1 MKRLMKKLMM
11 MAMMLVASATAFAG
25 DSDALK
31 AILKATT
38 YTEAQSLINSSLAQL
53 ANDAEKAKAY
63 NKLVD
68 LAYEKYKKEDDTK
81 TTNAVMQ
88 KNHPYPTGK
97 RNGFSENKTSYKQAD
112 DITDGK

>member
-1 MKRLMKKLMM
+1 MM

-31 AILKATT
+31 AILKAKT
-38 YTEAQSLINSSLAQL
+38 YAEAEALLNSGLASL

-68 LAYEKYKKEDDTK
+68 LAMDQFNAQSAIQTENQVAAQMGKEAKPVDNLPSSFNIVLSSALVFST
-81 TTNAVMQ
+81 
-88 KNHPYPTGK
+88 YPPV
-97 RNGFSENKTSYKQAD
+97 SV
-112 DITDGK
+112 

>member
-1 MKRLMKKLMM
+1 MKKLMM

-31 AILKATT
+31 AILKAKD
-38 YTEAQSLINSSLAQL
+38 YAEAQSLISSSLAQL

-68 LAYEKYKKEDDTK
+68 LACDKFNKER
-81 TTNAVMQ
+81 
-88 KNHPYPTGK
+88 PRGCLGYGGC
-97 RNGFSENKTSYKQAD
+97 R
-112 DITDGK
+112 